1 MMGIGGLVHDNP
13 AQGGMRM
20 GAMMVAYCFSAMNP
34 KHEQFLD
41 FLQSRS

>member
-1 MMGIGGLVHDNP
+1 MMGIRGFVHDNT

-20 GAMMVAYCFSAMNP
+20 GAMMVAYRFSAMNP
-34 KHEQFLD
+34 KHKQFLD

>member
-1 MMGIGGLVHDNP
+1 MMEIGGFVHGNP

-20 GAMMVAYCFSAMNP
+20 SAMMVAYRFSAMNP
-34 KHEQFLD
+34 KHKQFLD